1 MLLFGFFSNAQD
13 IGVSNVILVEGT
25 LDTSVSSVTYDL
37 CATNPITLNI
47 VLENFSSTSDTV
59 SKVTLGI
66 TGVNSTVRTE
76 FTISSPITLS
86 GNSST
91 TVTYPDDFSDGTAIN
106 FSNYGRS
113 TITVSSTSVSATG
126 DLDTDNDAFYIV
138 GNVYVPDTPTLNVI
152 NGTACQGEA
161 ITFEIASTAVG
172 TAYKFYVG
180 NALAYQGSNTTV
192 TFSTN
197 PADLDALSDGDRITI
212 GFTDSNGCEVDTST
226 ISYTVD
232 INPLPS
238 AGISSDKTTVVCK
251 DDTVVFTATG
261 GTEYAF
267 YKGGVAVQSRSS
279 VSTYTTSGLS
289 NTESLTVLV
298 YNSEG
303 CEDQATLVM
312 NVMSISS
319 AGSITFS
326 DTSDASICYGNSPA
340 GNLSST
346 LAASG
351 SHDISYQWKSSTNGT
366 DWENIVG
373 QTGLNYSPPQL
384 FQTTYFKRVAS
395 VSTNTIY
402 CSTDGDSNVL
412 TISVNAAFN
421 LTLTSSDAVSCI
433 GDALS
438 FDATVGAVSYTFY
451 INGVSA
457 QVSSSASLYTTVSTT
472 TSIANKTVKNNDIIT
487 VIAEDLNGC
496 TVSETITVV
505 SSDTPLNPSLST
517 SISGNI
523 LCSGD
528 TVVITASGGLTY
540 AFELNSLPAQ
550 ASKVS
555 GNIYTIDSLI
565 DGDVVGVTVSNAEGC
580 TATTSMTFEVV
591 SLVTAGTVT
600 ITNVS
605 ELEICYGAPLTAT
618 LSSTAAATSSNSVS
632 YQWQTSTDGATYF
645 NVNNQTAENLDLSTL
660 SNLTETTYFRRL
672 AYAYVDSN
680 GNGALDAGEVSCTN
694 NTLAYPVV
702 QIEVDDSRTPSITSS
717 TGSFA
722 FCENDLV
729 TFTLGGGVTSDTF
742 TWELSDGTTT
752 TSTGSVTSAAT
763 TTSTVIVAGGSI
775 KVTLT
780 TAGGCEYS
788 VTQAITLVN
797 PPTATVTAT
806 ALTVCDGDTVT
817 LTAGPSGQVT
827 YTFRVGSVVKQSGS
841 QATFTT
847 AGLATTTIYEVD
859 VYNSSGCYDTASIE
873 ISVPEL
879 SSAGTISLAAAN
891 RTLCEGAVLS
901 TSIIGDGSSGGSSA
915 TLAGSVGSIA
925 YRWQISYDNEGSY
938 ENLVG
943 ATGAN
948 LTPAQL
954 GTISQ
959 TVHVRREAY
968 VLNGGVE
975 CASDYTTSI
984 QLTLDT
990 VRTPLI
996 TSSTGSFAFCE
1007 NTDVIFNAGGANG
1020 TDTYTWEWISGG
1032 VSNSS
1037 TGTTTNVTIVDSGS
1051 IKLTITTAAGCVYS
1065 TTRSITLDTI
1075 PPVLISADAY
1085 TICGGES
1092 VTVTVT
1098 NPVGA
1103 YTYTYIK
1110 EDVAVVGATA
1120 TTTANYTFTNL
1131 ADGDVITVEAT
1142 DTSTGC
1148 SGSTSVTINVINS
1161 LTSVGSITRAD
1172 NAILCGGDTP
1182 STIFGD
1188 GTSGTASATTTT
1200 GTIKYQWYYKTAAM
1214 ADFIV
1219 TGTNPLKDQSANYS
1233 PGALYVTTT
1242 YKRQASVEINGVSCS
1257 ESFSLT
1263 EEIQVYEAEGG
1274 SLDATSGSVCF
1285 SFGDPAPTLTITG
1298 SSVGDYQWEVSTDGI
1313 NFTDITGATQE
1324 DFTPTITATGTFYYQ
1339 RKTTA
1344 TSSTCSDTSDRYTLV
1359 VGETGAGSLD
1369 TSPTAIYCNGT
1380 QPPMLG
1386 IGTSVNG
1393 TSALGVVTY
1402 RWEYKIEGAVGGYAP
1417 IANETN
1423 SFYQP
1428 PHLFASPV
1436 GATTSYLYRRITL
1449 DAGSCESPETN
1460 VVTITI
1466 APEIDPGY
1474 LDFQNSAPDNY
1485 FICVGSDVDSM
1496 IVQGATAVVAGVVTY
1511 TWENS
1516 TDLVNWSTVVS
1527 SSSNPELTFGTSN
1540 TPSVTTYYRVKI
1552 SSGEGAPSSTSST
1565 LNLLLVETNNA
1576 VTIGEVYTVYI
1587 GGDEASITTTA
1598 AVSTTD
1604 TIGTALALAI
1614 TNDINGYNATYY
1626 ADQNI
1631 IKLNTFSD
1639 EVSLM
1644 RTSSNTLFLD
1654 MYLLSYDSSDDFC
1667 SVYTNVITVNIYEP
1681 PSLQI
1686 NGGIGESQ
1694 TICVGEAMNPISYLV
1709 SGNYETVEISGID
1722 DNYTVTA
1729 GGVGSATYSATTGT
1743 WTVSNTNT
1751 FTISGT
1757 PDLLEGENTL
1767 IQIETSGNCEV
1778 EASTSYLI
1786 YMATDPNT
1794 PDIIYRNNPQNS
1806 RELNTRHIIFE
1817 RDGSWFNN
1825 TVCQDLD
1832 DVLPQNDKLTYEFAA
1847 CYSNNQDSRYIK
1859 YDWEIIP
1866 STAVTSIV
1874 PKNTPTTKMQVLMSL
1889 SYDSDTVTFTAG
1901 LEYDI
1906 TITGPDGGTD
1916 TVQFTTAESTA
1927 GINLESLRSSLNGLS
1942 YVSAT
1947 RSGNVITLTADVAD
1961 EAGYFSI
1968 QVVNPTAAEI
1978 LIGSPEYVYPEQNSA
1993 IEVVFSPNF
2002 GTTTPT
2008 SGGVTATLRVRAE
2021 STLCNGEYS
2030 DWYEVELYVVS
2041 DPNTSSDLPEL
2052 REPLALSNTYC
2063 LGTTNNSI
2071 PSCEIQPNGFYTT
2084 TFYSAALSGV
2094 KNTYAYIE
2102 YKIDNIVSNS
2112 SVAFPGMDNQIY
2124 GGIDPEYGNVRWNP
2138 GFHGQFDIC
2147 IRAVACDGTTGD
2159 WDKYTHVI
2167 SPENAMPNV
2176 YASNIPVCPPVSGT
2190 ATSTFSSDLMVNWT
2204 ITPSTSY
2211 SSTSTRSVNG
2221 LDVFDVVWKPGY
2233 SGMAWVTADVKECAG
2248 DPRYFTVRIPENPVM
2263 TLTSSVTS
2271 QSVCQGEAITPIVFN
2286 VTGYS
2291 VIGVDDSE
2299 LPDGLT
2305 GVYST
2310 TTQQATI
2317 KISRRQLWQDD
2328 SENKYIMS
2336 VDYTDYTY
2344 NATGSESLSEFAT
2357 AITNIL
2363 SATTLIGSATVTTSN
2378 NSSTITIVGATPGIR
2393 FNIASNTPDASRYF
2407 IGQPVIDSFSGTFTV
2422 SGNISE
2428 TLTVDDSSYQGTG
2441 GAGGKAQMHLFNLS
2455 TISSGASCTTDFGE
2469 VVINYS
2475 PSHSITT
2482 VTPTLLSQFVCDG
2495 DSLSEI
2501 EFTLSGGAY
2510 DYEAPVWY
2518 PSEPNGVVFSPE
2530 AGDVLGSSGT
2540 SFTLSGTLNTGVTTT
2555 TVYHYTITT
2564 TGTTCDIDSITGT
2577 LVVYPKEEIKVLPAS
2592 NQQFCVSEYID
2603 LQFDFEG
2610 ISGLVVSSTSSLTF
2624 SNLGLISSYTY
2635 TSSPSVDLTI
2645 VASATSVGEVYQVE
2659 LIDEFGALRAHS
2671 FTSASGSE
2679 STTVIA
2685 SALATK
2691 INTNPFV
2698 SASLSSTESSVIEIV
2713 ANTDNYVF
2721 WVRINSGNTGGTV
2734 EHNDVARMRV
2744 TEAVAVEGTFSLTG
2758 TPTIDI
2764 SETTSYSLIISTPG
2778 NLCSAASETFVFELI
2793 PDQIISITSSP
2804 STQTQTVCDGEAIE
2818 DVTFYLEGTAT
2829 GYSANW
2835 SNGAPAGLT
2844 FGPTSANLFGTSTV
2858 TLSGTLNTGNTTT
2871 TVYYYTLT
2879 TDGTSCESTTVTGSI
2894 VVHPKEEILLP
2905 PNTPVTYDI
2914 SDYIELEYSFEGI
2927 RSLTLSSTSSS
2938 DFSALGL
2945 TSSLSYTT
2953 TPSVELTIITSPT
2966 FAGQAYRVEIIEEDG
2981 STNYFLYQA
2990 PLGTESI
2997 TTVASALAT
3006 KINADPDVTA
3016 AVSSTD
3022 SSVIEIVALNQEY
3035 VFWVRV
3041 NEGSTAGTIAHYDN
3055 ATMRVTDA
3063 TPVRG
3068 VYSLT
3073 GTPTALITETT
3084 SYTFIVITPGIQ
3096 CTTDS
3101 ETTVVFIVPEAQISL
3116 TSSDSTLNQELTNGS
3131 DVESTTFILGGDAD
3145 GYTTEWPNGQPAGIT
3160 ITPESDALFG
3170 TSTLTLSGELST
3182 DVTTTTIYYYTI
3194 TAYDGT
3200 EAGDSI
3206 TGSIVVHP
3214 KEVISLTPPSEVSY
3228 CSTDYISLTYEFEG
3242 YGSLAISSTS
3252 SLTVSNLGISRTLSY
3267 FTTPT
3272 VEITVV
3278 ASATSL
3284 NEDYQIEI
3292 VEEDGGSTS
3301 YLYRSTTATESI
3313 ENIATGLAA
3322 AISGNSKVNATSSG
3336 AIITIEAVSSNYIFW
3351 TRINDGSTSGSM
3363 ESYDKARMLVTGAV
3377 AVRGELTITGTP
3389 TVSITETTSYTVV
3402 IVSPGIRDGTDA
3414 TSTTTVIT
3422 LKPEQ
3427 TISLSSSA
3435 TTLNQVLC
3443 DNTAIED
3450 IVFQLGGSATDI
3462 TGLVWLGDTPGG
3474 ILQPAVSASNTL
3486 SLTGTIS
3493 TGVTITTVY
3502 TFSITTS
3509 GNSCESN
3516 TVTGS
3521 FTVNPDHY
3529 IAFEAAAQN
3538 DQTVCD
3544 LSAIDPIEFE
3554 ISGGATGVSV
3564 AWTNGNPGLTVF
3576 LSNNSSTTYI
3586 ISGTLNTGITTE
3598 TTYPYTITTQGNS
3611 CATASL
3617 TGEITVIPQLVIN
3630 VDTPLTQNQIGS
3642 NALCNGDDI
3651 EAIDFSFTSGNSPTF
3666 LEVVWTDSEGT
3677 TIQTP
3682 GPTLNGYSLTG
3693 PISTSSTELTTYYYT
3708 VNAKD
3713 TNASCVFTAEFSG
3726 TIQVS
3731 PDINVYQEYIQN
3743 NDVTDVS
3750 CTGNLDGS
3758 IIINATTAAEF
3769 ALRIDGG
3776 QVAQAQID
3784 KVTLSV
3790 SDTLDAGD
3798 QISVLIDGITF
3809 TSVVASGT
3817 TTQTMLEELRD
3828 KVNFGTGSAAVNVTA
3843 AVVNDGSE
3851 IYLQLVADTAGT
3863 AFVASG
3869 TTITSTVTGTTVV
3882 STTVENKNLNYE
3894 YTWTKDGVFRGSSL
3908 NLENLEAG
3916 TYTLAVSI
3924 NGCEASTTYD
3934 FVVQEPTITLGTV
3947 SETCNG
3953 DISIPITA
3961 ILTASQL
3968 SIAGDKITAELYER
3982 GVDNAYSVLFGTQS
3996 FATAQSSNSFVANF
4010 YNLTQGETYQ
4020 LVVTDNTC
4028 NERTTLEIGPL
4039 NTEITINE
4047 NSITTTDEEC
4057 YGEGGTLAMS
4067 LNAISN
4073 GSGYYSYEWTNLST
4087 GSKYNTRNVTGA
4099 DAGLYELTVT
4109 DQNYG
4114 CEVTTTGI
4122 IEIEAVVT
4130 DLTVAWSAA
4139 SPITNDCYDS
4149 REGTLEVV
4157 VTGGSGDFF
4166 YEWYFTAQTAS
4177 VTLLLNNDSPI
4188 LEVDNVIPASY
4199 YAGGEYYVL
4208 VYDGG
4213 GTASCA
4219 SSGTKGNPFVIINP
4233 EELSFATASSTISNI
4248 ACAGDESGS
4257 IYVEVAGGSGNYL
4270 YTINGGVPYIPS
4282 TGVISENNLAAGNYT
4297 LIVEDADNSCGTAQQ
4312 ITQAI
4317 TISEPAGGALTLALG
4332 EVAEIPCDGGLG
4344 SIEIEISGGSPLT
4357 SNSAS
4362 SVIDYYSVKVVR
4374 QGGGFTLNTTHD
4386 PANTS
4391 LVIENLTTAGTYDI
4405 TVSDTNGCTET
4416 LTNIL
4421 LNNSSNGLAATGVI
4435 TQATGC
4441 NEVSLTEGATITVN
4455 WPDRGDGNNG
4465 GYPLWQQRTSV
4476 NLDSFTIAFNGTVT
4490 GVDVST
4496 LGVAI
4501 TTTTS
4506 ATVFASSTA
4515 STTFSSVQD
4524 VAAQLAYNINL
4535 ISDLT
4540 ATLNG
4545 STIIVKGLIIG
4556 SASALTSSA
4565 STLNISVSGISQVA
4579 DTKWS
4584 DVPGMAGMEVISGLS
4599 AGYYRA
4605 IINDSSG
4612 CGGTLVQNS
4621 SQGGSIFQIDEPQSL
4636 QFASIV
4642 FDEVTCNQPT
4652 SNLQFKL
4659 SNGVYT
4665 YSPDPSAFEFTL
4677 NSVLLTSTVEG
4688 SVSFTTGTTTTSL
4701 SLTTSATTS
4710 SATTSSATTSAAAS
4724 VVGSTYTPNLR
4735 TNTVEIKNLIPGNY
4749 ELVVENIQ
4757 TECIA
4762 VLNFTINDA
4771 SSITYSGETNF
4782 DIDPCYETYQEL
4794 FFDQFLID
4802 GGEPFQSSDGE
4813 SFYSLKWTF
4822 DPSDPDENTSTISSL
4837 SNNVN
4842 FAPRAGTYE
4851 LLIYD
4856 SNGCTIL
4863 DENGLETP
4871 IEFTF
4876 SQSLTSLQVLPAG
4889 GANGDEF
4896 ATPVSCEIGAEDGQI
4911 NIDVESSDP
4920 YEIKWHVQ
4928 QSTTSANEQRLLF
4941 QGISAAVDS
4950 LEVYAIRINDIPIS
4964 YATQQSNEPI
4974 TSVVNEFAQRIND
4987 NALFTASVDPT
4998 ENPNEIIVK
5007 SASNAAI
5014 DLEIVSQSTRLLM
5027 INSSSNG
5034 ATWVALDGT
5043 NGYPNYTG
5051 YLSLNS
5057 LAEGQ
5062 YRYTISAVNVANCDN
5077 GAEPSS
5083 VQGIITVEN
5092 ENILEIRE
5100 GPIVDDYLCN
5110 GQSGTLFIDVFDGNT
5125 GPLSF
5130 FYNSTPVTYEV
5141 VGTNQYIINI
5151 DNPVETATL
5160 EIYNAANCGLSREIN
5175 IGNGTPLFEFNSVN
5189 FLQSGT
5195 FLAREDIT
5203 FIDNS
5208 ENEYDSFEFVFGDGT
5223 QTDVLER
5230 NTPEPITH
5238 EYAISGTYYVTLR
5251 IYNDLGCSEELTKL
5265 IKIGKGYSILVPNV
5279 FSPNGDI
5286 WNNTFRPIFN
5296 GLSEIILRVYDAQGG
5311 LLYEEAGAEGSD
5323 PDKLGLSLRGWE
5335 GNKNLPSSPY
5345 FIYTITAKTIDD
5357 EPVFRD
5363 GTFIL
5368 LQ

>member
-1 MLLFGFFSNAQD
+1 MIYGDGTLSTTTPTLDANSSSASITYQWQYSVASAPTTWINITGAESSSLVTATVQSLSILENTSIRRVSYAQIGTVKCEIPNATYPKIDIEVENIDGGLISPNLLYTCDVVGSTYTISVADTSFGNINYQWQSATTNVSSSFTDISGEIGPSLIVSTNVTATTYYRRITESVTSGSSCSTAYSNVFEFVLNSIDPGTLPEVSGLYCEGSTPPVLGQSSVVTSTYPITYQWYKGETNDLTSVTSSTWQAIPLTNSNIYSPPALSSSFRYVLYRRGVIENRGGSSTCEKYTDYVSFELFDTLDIGYIEPATGTPDFPYCVGDRFPDLRLISADPNITDNSNYSITATWEMSTDGINWTTVSDVDINETTFNRRIEDSNNPSDPFYLADDLYFRVKVVNPNTSISTNTLEGYSVQLVENSAPHDIGDSYKITIGSTSVAIPVTASVSTTDDIGEALASKINSDITAYTAIYLPEGNIIQIFDTASNALEISASVSYTLNQTLQLNVLKAFNNNTTDNCTYYTSVYKIDVVDRPTIDLDGGASSQEVCDGTSISPIPISWTGSSSILITGLDPGLTVNVGSGTEQTIGGNKLITGTDSITITGTPISDNTFNVRLNSFCRNDSD
-13 IGVSNVILVEGT
+13 INVQYRITKISSPADICFLFRDSVDNWQKTIFYDVDGKGHYNSVCVDSSVSPSNT
-25 LDTSVSSVTYDL
+25 LSLTTTNIYAGFNETASSYGGYLDWDFIDRDGVSSVSPTLSNTPLVD
-37 CATNPITLNI
+37 TSNSIEKGTQITWNPSFLASTTLTGAWVTI
-47 VLENFSSTSDTV
+47 RVRSSSTCSATLFSNWSSTDVWVVKTDNVSQTAISPDLPVLTKPTALNLSHSCSGWGGYNSGDIPSCEVLNSTYTQFFSAALTGTNDFGELEWEITDPSAGTINSNGVVTWTPGFYGNVRVRVRPVSCDDTSSSSDWIESDVITISPV
-59 SKVTLGI
+59 NELIPNLTRTDLPTCPIPTTGSQTSTIESDIPVDWYIKTSS
-66 TGVNSTVRTE
+66 TGVATSSFLRTGSVTFTGSQYLAQDYYQIESNTNTGGLQLPWANSVSGTVYLKAVPQGCSGTE
-76 FTISSPITLS
+76 PEWVRDFTIRIPQNPRL
-86 GNSST
+86 
-91 TVTYPDDFSDGTAIN
+91 
-106 FSNYGRS
+106 
-113 TITVSSTSVSATG
+113 
-126 DLDTDNDAFYIV
+126 
-138 GNVYVPDTPTLNVI
+138 
-152 NGTACQGEA
+152 
-161 ITFEIASTAVG
+161 EIASNNIG
-172 TAYKFYVG
+172 TINPEICENDTDFNDIIYNVIG
-180 NALAYQGSNTTV
+180 RSVTGISINETTNQISGSLLDVVIVPKSQVTTV
-192 TFSTN
+192 TFNDTTN
-197 PADLDALSDGDRITI
+197 ILLERYIIININEIDYKILA
-212 GFTDSNGCEVDTST
+212 
-226 ISYTVD
+226 TV
-232 INPLPS
+232 
-238 AGISSDKTTVVCK
+238 GESSD
-251 DDTVVFTATG
+251 
-261 GTEYAF
+261 
-267 YKGGVAVQSRSS
+267 S
-279 VSTYTTSGLS
+279 V
-289 NTESLTVLV
+289 
-298 YNSEG
+298 
-303 CEDQATLVM
+303 
-312 NVMSISS
+312 
-319 AGSITFS
+319 GSK
-326 DTSDASICYGNSPA
+326 
-340 GNLSST
+340 
-346 LAASG
+346 LAAL
-351 SHDISYQWKSSTNGT
+351 I
-366 DWENIVG
+366 
-373 QTGLNYSPPQL
+373 
-384 FQTTYFKRVAS
+384 
-395 VSTNTIY
+395 
-402 CSTDGDSNVL
+402 DGDSNLSANYNSTTNKLLITGTPGYFYTIYTSNSSSRITLTVDFNVDNQVYSQVEVRGVTGYIAPGDYIFSVDLTLDPGCVQSGQVL
-412 TISVNAAFN
+412 INLRVNSDAE
-421 LTLTSSDAVSCI
+421 LTLTSSGTTLNQDVCYNEAIETIQWSISGLANLSNVNVI
-433 GDALS
+433 GILPRNIQSTKTSTTFSLTNNGASTNYWNTRVFPFTIETDGNVCDEAS
-438 FDATVGAVSYTFY
+438 QSGSITVYPNDYLRKDPSDTSISQVLCEGEAIIPVSYEFW
-451 INGVSA
+451 GVDSISA
-457 QVSSSASLYTTVSTT
+457 TIQDNNTLGLT
-472 TSIANKTVKNNDIIT
+472 TSITTRTQLASITFNSLLGQTSTDTTEFYSIYINDEVYTVTASAVTNYDASELLNLLSNTISSSVATAT
-487 VIAEDLNGC
+487 VEGDFLVLTGQTSGTTFALEGRSSNGSNF
-496 TVSETITVV
+496 TFGQPTLSRAPRVITITG
-505 SSDTPLNPSLST
+505 TP
-517 SISGNI
+517 
-523 LCSGD
+523 
-528 TVVITASGGLTY
+528 
-540 AFELNSLPAQ
+540 
-550 ASKVS
+550 
-555 GNIYTIDSLI
+555 
-565 DGDVVGVTVSNAEGC
+565 
-580 TATTSMTFEVV
+580 
-591 SLVTAGTVT
+591 
-600 ITNVS
+600 
-605 ELEICYGAPLTAT
+605 T
-618 LSSTAAATSSNSVS
+618 LSSTTTLTTRGEYEISILTQTGAPCATSATSSLTYTLLIDPLTKIWV
-632 YQWQTSTDGATYF
+632 TST
-645 NVNNQTAENLDLSTL
+645 N
-660 SNLTETTYFRRL
+660 SNLEVCDGFATESIDFQLSGTDTFQISAIASPSDEITYHPEF
-672 AYAYVDSN
+672 
-680 GNGALDAGEVSCTN
+680 
-694 NTLAYPVV
+694 
-702 QIEVDDSRTPSITSS
+702 
-717 TGSFA
+717 GSGK
-722 FCENDLV
+722 
-729 TFTLGGGVTSDTF
+729 TFTSADFGFPG
-742 TWELSDGTTT
+742 
-752 TSTGSVTSAAT
+752 STNFEVNWIPNAT
-763 TTSTVIVAGGSI
+763 TGI
-775 KVTLT
+775 T
-780 TAGGCEYS
+780 TKTIFTY
-788 VTQAITLVN
+788 
-797 PPTATVTAT
+797 TVTAT
-806 ALTVCDGDTVT
+806 TNACGTSDFSTVT
-817 LTAGPSGQVT
+817 GTFTMYPHYLNRIPSSGQL
-827 YTFRVGSVVKQSGS
+827 S
-841 QATFTT
+841 Q
-847 AGLATTTIYEVD
+847 EVF
-859 VYNSSGCYDTASIE
+859 
-873 ISVPEL
+873 
-879 SSAGTISLAAAN
+879 
-891 RTLCEGAVLS
+891 
-901 TSIIGDGSSGGSSA
+901 
-915 TLAGSVGSIA
+915 
-925 YRWQISYDNEGSY
+925 
-938 ENLVG
+938 EN
-943 ATGAN
+943 
-948 LTPAQL
+948 
-954 GTISQ
+954 
-959 TVHVRREAY
+959 
-968 VLNGGVE
+968 
-975 CASDYTTSI
+975 
-984 QLTLDT
+984 
-990 VRTPLI
+990 
-996 TSSTGSFAFCE
+996 
-1007 NTDVIFNAGGANG
+1007 
-1020 TDTYTWEWISGG
+1020 
-1032 VSNSS
+1032 
-1037 TGTTTNVTIVDSGS
+1037 
-1051 IKLTITTAAGCVYS
+1051 
-1065 TTRSITLDTI
+1065 
-1075 PPVLISADAY
+1075 
-1085 TICGGES
+1085 
-1092 VTVTVT
+1092 
-1098 NPVGA
+1098 
-1103 YTYTYIK
+1103 
-1110 EDVAVVGATA
+1110 
-1120 TTTANYTFTNL
+1120 
-1131 ADGDVITVEAT
+1131 
-1142 DTSTGC
+1142 
-1148 SGSTSVTINVINS
+1148 NVINPIEFDFS
-1161 LTSVGSITRAD
+1161 ADYSDLSIVWP
-1172 NAILCGGDTP
+1172 GGDDL
-1182 STIFGD
+1182 G
-1188 GTSGTASATTTT
+1188 
-1200 GTIKYQWYYKTAAM
+1200 
-1214 ADFIV
+1214 
-1219 TGTNPLKDQSANYS
+1219 
-1233 PGALYVTTT
+1233 
-1242 YKRQASVEINGVSCS
+1242 
-1257 ESFSLT
+1257 LT
-1263 EEIQVYEAEGG
+1263 
-1274 SLDATSGSVCF
+1274 L
-1285 SFGDPAPTLTITG
+1285 
-1298 SSVGDYQWEVSTDGI
+1298 
-1313 NFTDITGATQE
+1313 
-1324 DFTPTITATGTFYYQ
+1324 
-1339 RKTTA
+1339 
-1344 TSSTCSDTSDRYTLV
+1344 
-1359 VGETGAGSLD
+1359 
-1369 TSPTAIYCNGT
+1369 
-1380 QPPMLG
+1380 
-1386 IGTSVNG
+1386 
-1393 TSALGVVTY
+1393 
-1402 RWEYKIEGAVGGYAP
+1402 
-1417 IANETN
+1417 
-1423 SFYQP
+1423 
-1428 PHLFASPV
+1428 
-1436 GATTSYLYRRITL
+1436 
-1449 DAGSCESPETN
+1449 
-1460 VVTITI
+1460 
-1466 APEIDPGY
+1466 
-1474 LDFQNSAPDNY
+1474 
-1485 FICVGSDVDSM
+1485 
-1496 IVQGATAVVAGVVTY
+1496 
-1511 TWENS
+1511 
-1516 TDLVNWSTVVS
+1516 
-1527 SSSNPELTFGTSN
+1527 
-1540 TPSVTTYYRVKI
+1540 
-1552 SSGEGAPSSTSST
+1552 
-1565 LNLLLVETNNA
+1565 
-1576 VTIGEVYTVYI
+1576 
-1587 GGDEASITTTA
+1587 
-1598 AVSTTD
+1598 
-1604 TIGTALALAI
+1604 
-1614 TNDINGYNATYY
+1614 
-1626 ADQNI
+1626 
-1631 IKLNTFSD
+1631 
-1639 EVSLM
+1639 
-1644 RTSSNTLFLD
+1644 
-1654 MYLLSYDSSDDFC
+1654 
-1667 SVYTNVITVNIYEP
+1667 
-1681 PSLQI
+1681 
-1686 NGGIGESQ
+1686 
-1694 TICVGEAMNPISYLV
+1694 
-1709 SGNYETVEISGID
+1709 
-1722 DNYTVTA
+1722 
-1729 GGVGSATYSATTGT
+1729 
-1743 WTVSNTNT
+1743 
-1751 FTISGT
+1751 TISGT
-1757 PDLLEGENTL
+1757 SATL
-1767 IQIETSGNCEV
+1767 SGTVTPLSNFTT
-1778 EASTSYLI
+1778 STSYQYVL
-1786 YMATDPNT
+1786 T
-1794 PDIIYRNNPQNS
+1794 
-1806 RELNTRHIIFE
+1806 
-1817 RDGSWFNN
+1817 
-1825 TVCQDLD
+1825 LD
-1832 DVLPQNDKLTYEFAA
+1832 SKANLS
-1847 CYSNNQDSRYIK
+1847 SNCN
-1859 YDWEIIP
+1859 
-1866 STAVTSIV
+1866 A
-1874 PKNTPTTKMQVLMSL
+1874 L
-1889 SYDSDTVTFTAG
+1889 TVTG
-1901 LEYDI
+1901 
-1906 TITGPDGGTD
+1906 TIL
-1916 TVQFTTAESTA
+1916 VNS
-1927 GINLESLRSSLNGLS
+1927 I
-1942 YVSAT
+1942 
-1947 RSGNVITLTADVAD
+1947 ITLT
-1961 EAGYFSI
+1961 
-1968 QVVNPTAAEI
+1968 
-1978 LIGSPEYVYPEQNSA
+1978 
-1993 IEVVFSPNF
+1993 
-2002 GTTTPT
+2002 
-2008 SGGVTATLRVRAE
+2008 
-2021 STLCNGEYS
+2021 
-2030 DWYEVELYVVS
+2030 
-2041 DPNTSSDLPEL
+2041 NT
-2052 REPLALSNTYC
+2052 
-2063 LGTTNNSI
+2063 
-2071 PSCEIQPNGFYTT
+2071 
-2084 TFYSAALSGV
+2084 
-2094 KNTYAYIE
+2094 
-2102 YKIDNIVSNS
+2102 
-2112 SVAFPGMDNQIY
+2112 
-2124 GGIDPEYGNVRWNP
+2124 
-2138 GFHGQFDIC
+2138 
-2147 IRAVACDGTTGD
+2147 
-2159 WDKYTHVI
+2159 
-2167 SPENAMPNV
+2167 
-2176 YASNIPVCPPVSGT
+2176 
-2190 ATSTFSSDLMVNWT
+2190 
-2204 ITPSTSY
+2204 
-2211 SSTSTRSVNG
+2211 
-2221 LDVFDVVWKPGY
+2221 
-2233 SGMAWVTADVKECAG
+2233 
-2248 DPRYFTVRIPENPVM
+2248 
-2263 TLTSSVTS
+2263 
-2271 QSVCQGEAITPIVFN
+2271 
-2286 VTGYS
+2286 
-2291 VIGVDDSE
+2291 
-2299 LPDGLT
+2299 
-2305 GVYST
+2305 
-2310 TTQQATI
+2310 
-2317 KISRRQLWQDD
+2317 
-2328 SENKYIMS
+2328 
-2336 VDYTDYTY
+2336 
-2344 NATGSESLSEFAT
+2344 
-2357 AITNIL
+2357 
-2363 SATTLIGSATVTTSN
+2363 GSATV
-2378 NSSTITIVGATPGIR
+2378 V
-2393 FNIASNTPDASRYF
+2393 D
-2407 IGQPVIDSFSGTFTV
+2407 QVI
-2422 SGNISE
+2422 
-2428 TLTVDDSSYQGTG
+2428 Y
-2441 GAGGKAQMHLFNLS
+2441 
-2455 TISSGASCTTDFGE
+2455 
-2469 VVINYS
+2469 
-2475 PSHSITT
+2475 
-2482 VTPTLLSQFVCDG
+2482 DG
-2495 DSLSEI
+2495 DSIDPVELLISAPNQGFSYII
-2501 EFTLSGGAY
+2501 EWK
-2510 DYEAPVWY
+2510 D
-2518 PSEPNGVVFSPE
+2518 
-2530 AGDVLGSSGT
+2530 
-2540 SFTLSGTLNTGVTTT
+2540 
-2555 TVYHYTITT
+2555 
-2564 TGTTCDIDSITGT
+2564 
-2577 LVVYPKEEIKVLPAS
+2577 
-2592 NQQFCVSEYID
+2592 
-2603 LQFDFEG
+2603 
-2610 ISGLVVSSTSSLTF
+2610 
-2624 SNLGLISSYTY
+2624 NLG
-2635 TSSPSVDLTI
+2635 
-2645 VASATSVGEVYQVE
+2645 
-2659 LIDEFGALRAHS
+2659 
-2671 FTSASGSE
+2671 
-2679 STTVIA
+2679 
-2685 SALATK
+2685 
-2691 INTNPFV
+2691 NT
-2698 SASLSSTESSVIEIV
+2698 LQT
-2713 ANTDNYVF
+2713 
-2721 WVRINSGNTGGTV
+2721 
-2734 EHNDVARMRV
+2734 
-2744 TEAVAVEGTFSLTG
+2744 
-2758 TPTIDI
+2758 
-2764 SETTSYSLIISTPG
+2764 TPG
-2778 NLCSAASETFVFELI
+2778 NLSIEAHPSYSN
-2793 PDQIISITSSP
+2793 ISS
-2804 STQTQTVCDGEAIE
+2804 
-2818 DVTFYLEGTAT
+2818 
-2829 GYSANW
+2829 
-2835 SNGAPAGLT
+2835 
-2844 FGPTSANLFGTSTV
+2844 
-2858 TLSGTLNTGNTTT
+2858 
-2871 TVYYYTLT
+2871 
-2879 TDGTSCESTTVTGSI
+2879 
-2894 VVHPKEEILLP
+2894 
-2905 PNTPVTYDI
+2905 
-2914 SDYIELEYSFEGI
+2914 
-2927 RSLTLSSTSSS
+2927 
-2938 DFSALGL
+2938 
-2945 TSSLSYTT
+2945 
-2953 TPSVELTIITSPT
+2953 
-2966 FAGQAYRVEIIEEDG
+2966 
-2981 STNYFLYQA
+2981 
-2990 PLGTESI
+2990 
-2997 TTVASALAT
+2997 
-3006 KINADPDVTA
+3006 
-3016 AVSSTD
+3016 
-3022 SSVIEIVALNQEY
+3022 
-3035 VFWVRV
+3035 
-3041 NEGSTAGTIAHYDN
+3041 
-3055 ATMRVTDA
+3055 
-3063 TPVRG
+3063 
-3068 VYSLT
+3068 
-3073 GTPTALITETT
+3073 
-3084 SYTFIVITPGIQ
+3084 
-3096 CTTDS
+3096 
-3101 ETTVVFIVPEAQISL
+3101 
-3116 TSSDSTLNQELTNGS
+3116 
-3131 DVESTTFILGGDAD
+3131 
-3145 GYTTEWPNGQPAGIT
+3145 
-3160 ITPESDALFG
+3160 
-3170 TSTLTLSGELST
+3170 LTLSGELVLPSSVQTPTSYYYRIST
-3182 DVTTTTIYYYTI
+3182 VTSTAGIEPAIFEGRIVAYPKEEITTSVNTLTVICQNEEVDFSFDFVGIKNLTFTASPSLPIGLDYAFNYTTTPTFEIDVVSSSTALGEVFQIEFLGENASQTFSFVTSTTTTSSATI
-3194 TAYDGT
+3194 AEYL
-3200 EAGDSI
+3200 GDAINDSRLNVNV
-3206 TGSIVVHP
+3206 TGS
-3214 KEVISLTPPSEVSY
+3214 T
-3228 CSTDYISLTYEFEG
+3228 
-3242 YGSLAISSTS
+3242 
-3252 SLTVSNLGISRTLSY
+3252 
-3267 FTTPT
+3267 
-3272 VEITVV
+3272 
-3278 ASATSL
+3278 
-3284 NEDYQIEI
+3284 
-3292 VEEDGGSTS
+3292 
-3301 YLYRSTTATESI
+3301 
-3313 ENIATGLAA
+3313 
-3322 AISGNSKVNATSSG
+3322 
-3336 AIITIEAVSSNYIFW
+3336 ITIEAVDPNFVFTLKENQPYTPGSFVSVFNSKL
-3351 TRINDGSTSGSM
+3351 RIN
-3363 ESYDKARMLVTGAV
+3363 EIYPVTGSLIV
-3377 AVRGELTITGTP
+3377 SGTITTQL
-3389 TVSITETTSYTVV
+3389 TTTTLVSITLET
-3402 IVSPGIRDGTDA
+3402 PGINTASDSETISLYIEPNHIITASDTNLLTQTICDSSALTEINFTLSEGATNYLPIVWTNGKPPGIVASVINSVSRTFTLSGTVE
-3414 TSTTTVIT
+3414 TGVTTTVSYPYI
-3422 LKPEQ
+3422 
-3427 TISLSSSA
+3427 
-3435 TTLNQVLC
+3435 
-3443 DNTAIED
+3443 
-3450 IVFQLGGSATDI
+3450 
-3462 TGLVWLGDTPGG
+3462 
-3474 ILQPAVSASNTL
+3474 
-3486 SLTGTIS
+3486 
-3493 TGVTITTVY
+3493 ITTD
-3502 TFSITTS
+3502 
-3509 GNSCESN
+3509 GNSCNPAATISGTIIVEPKHYLAYS
-3516 TVTGS
+3516 GS
-3521 FTVNPDHY
+3521 SGDGN
-3529 IAFEAAAQN
+3529 QN
-3538 DQTVCD
+3538 VCD
-3544 LSAIDPIEFE
+3544 LSSINPIEFE

-3598 TTYPYTITTQGNS
+3598 TTYPYTITTQGNG

-3651 EAIDFSFTSGNSPTF
+3651 EAIEFSFTSGNSPTF

-3731 PDINVYQEYIQN
+3731 PEINVYQEYIQN

-3750 CTGNLDGS
+3750 CTGNSDGS

-3790 SDTLDAGD
+3790 SDTLNAGD

-3924 NGCEASTTYD
+3924 NGCDASTTYD

-4039 NTEITINE
+4039 NTEITINV

-4057 YGEGGTLAMS
+4057 YGEGGTLAMA
-4067 LNAISN
+4067 LGAISN

-4149 REGTLEVV
+4149 REGILEVV
-4157 VTGGSGDFF
+4157 ETGGSGDFF
-4166 YEWYFTAQTAS
+4166 YEWYFTPQTSS
-4177 VTLLLNNDSPI
+4177 VTLLLNNDSSI

-4297 LIVEDADNSCGTAQQ
+4297 LIVEDADNSCGTALQ

-4386 PANTS
+4386 PSNTS

-4476 NLDSFTIAFNGTVT
+4476 NLDSFTIALNGTVT

-4701 SLTTSATTS
+4701 SSTTSATTS

-4964 YATQQSNEPI
+4964 YSTQQSNEPI